1 MNDRLIP
8 ERRDEPRHQAYDES
22 GTPAVRDWRTAIY
35 PYTGK
40 HRAMQ
45 KGEVR

>member
-1 MNDRLIP
+1 MTDQP
-8 ERRDEPRHQAYDES
+8 AQYKPRHEALDEN

-40 HRAMQ
+40 HRTPTPGGAQ
-45 KGEVR
+45 